1 MNILH
6 GYAEKIRRGEEIPLP
21 LAMALSAAVPAVQLG
36 MWLRLRRPRHR
47 VAARVI
53 SFGNITAGG
62 TGKTPAVIERARI
75 ETAAGHCV
83 AVLTRGYGSQKTPE
97 PLIVPAGEANPDLA
111 DRIGEEAALIR
122 CRVPEVT
129 IVKSSD
135 RVAGAAAAIVHG
147 GCDTLLLD
155 DGFQQVALERDE
167 NILVIDA
174 TNPFGNGRLLPRGIL
189 REPLRAMRRATA
201 ILLTRCDQAEALPAL
216 EAQLRTLCPG
226 IPLRKTRHAP
236 TRLWRV
242 ANGEQQPLDT
252 LQNTEIAALC
262 AIGNPDAFFATLERR
277 GATIRQRIP
286 FPDHQTIPVEAIP
299 KEGLVIITEKDA
311 MRLKSPPENL
321 LALGID
327 LQDMT

>member
-6 GYAEKIRRGEEIPLP
+6 GYAERIRRGEEIPLP
-21 LAMALSAAVPAVQLG
+21 LAMVLSAAVPALQLG
-36 MWLRLRRPRHR
+36 MWLRLHRPRHR

-97 PLIVPAGEANPDLA
+97 PMIVPPGEANPDLA

-129 IVKSSD
+129 IVKSAD
-135 RVAGAAAAIVHG
+135 RVAGAEAAIAHG

-174 TNPFGNGRLLPRGIL
+174 TNPFGNGRLMPRGIL
-189 REPLRAMRRATA
+189 REPLRAMRRATG
-201 ILLTRCDQAEALPAL
+201 ILLTRCDQAEDLPAL
-216 EAQLRTLCPG
+216 EARLRSLCPG
-226 IPLRKTRHAP
+226 TPLRKTRHAP
-236 TRLWRV
+236 ARLWCV
-242 ANGEQQPLDT
+242 ADGVELPIES
-252 LQNTEIAALC
+252 LQNTEIAVLC
-262 AIGNPDAFFATLERR
+262 AIGNPDAFFKTLEAL
-277 GATIRQRIP
+277 GANIRQRIL
-286 FPDHQTIPVEAIP
+286 FPDHQSIPAEAIP
-299 KEGLVIITEKDA
+299 KESLAIITEKDA
-311 MRLKSPPENL
+311 MRLKSPPEKV

-327 LQDMT
+327 LQDL